1 MRQLQLA
8 KTSGWGGRRAG
19 AGRKRRGASR
29 VSHRAR
35 PQFARRFPLHVTLRI
50 RRDVPSLRT
59 RRCLHALTR
68 AFYAGGGKFGIRL
81 VHFAVM
87 HDHLH
92 MMMEAEGK
100 ESLSAGLH
108 ALNVRIA
115 RAVNRATG
123 RRRGN
128 VLADHYHA
136 RILRTPAEV
145 GHARRYLATNAEKHY
160 GIVGEDA
167 FTPRAPVI
175 PPETWLLRLVP
186 D

>member
-1 MRQLQLA
+1 MRQLKLA

-35 PQFARRFPLHVTLRI
+35 PAFAGRFPLHVTLRI

-59 RRCLHALTR
+59 RRCLGALER

-87 HDHLH
+87 HDHVH
-92 MMMEAEGK
+92 MLMEAAGK

-115 RAVNRATG
+115 RAVNRVT
-123 RRRGN
+123 RRRGH

-136 RILRTPAEV
+136 RILRTPTEV
-145 GHARRYLATNAEKHY
+145 RHARRYLATNAERHY
-160 GIVGEDA
+160 GVRGDDD
-167 FTPRAPVI
+167 FAPASPLM
-175 PPETWLLRLVP
+175 PPATWLLRHAP